1 MFTGIIE
8 EVGSVKSITDSG
20 DSFRMGVGCQNV
32 SKEVS
37 PGDSVA
43 VNGICLTV
51 TEAEAGS
58 QFFCDAVKETV
69 QRTTIS
75 TWKKG
80 TALNLEQAL
89 TPDSRMG
96 GHIVQGHVD
105 GTASMLRKQEN
116 RTGMEMYFE
125 FQKEYGAYLVAK
137 GSVCIDG
144 VSLTIA
150 EISGNT
156 FRVALVPFTLENTNL
171 GSRKSGDQVNIETDI
186 IGRYVEQFLAR
197 GHGSASMSSSDI
209 LKKGFGGKR

>member
-8 EVGSVKSITDSG
+8 EVGAVKSMTDSG
-20 DSFRMGVGCQNV
+20 SSFRLGVQCLKV
-32 SKEVS
+32 SAEVS
-37 PGDSVA
+37 HGDSVA

-51 TEAEAGS
+51 TEAEPGL

-75 TWKKG
+75 AWKKG

-89 TPDSRMG
+89 MPDSRMG

-105 GTASMLRKQEN
+105 GTASVAKKLEN
-116 RTGMEMYFE
+116 RTGMEIYFE
-125 FQKEYGAYLVAK
+125 FQKEYGAYLVSK

-150 EISGNT
+150 EISGNR
-156 FRVALVPFTLENTNL
+156 FRVALVPFTLENTTL
-171 GSRKSGDQVNIETDI
+171 GSKKAGDQVNIETDI
-186 IGRYVEQFLAR
+186 IGRYVEKFLAR
-197 GHGSASMSSSDI
+197 GQGTGGMTTNDI
-209 LKKGFGGKR
+209 LKKGFGKRR